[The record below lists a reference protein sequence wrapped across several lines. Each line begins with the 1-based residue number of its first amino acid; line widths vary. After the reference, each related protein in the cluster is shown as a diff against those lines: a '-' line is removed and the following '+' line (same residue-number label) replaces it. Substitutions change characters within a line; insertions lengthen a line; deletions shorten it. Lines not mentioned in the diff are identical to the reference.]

1 MVQWLETLNVSGWE
15 QSISRK
21 CKEVLFYKLGMK
33 FSHGKPKLLIIAD
46 DFYDFRIAGVVSFF
60 MWTMNRIPAE

>member
-1 MVQWLETLNVSGWE
+1 MEKEDSVKTKILDFLL
-15 QSISRK
+15 RK
-21 CKEVLFYKLGMK
+21 QYDLSELGMK

-46 DFYDFRIAGVVSFF
+46 DFYDFIIAGVVSFF

>member
-1 MVQWLETLNVSGWE
+1 MN
-15 QSISRK
+15 
-21 CKEVLFYKLGMK
+21 LGMK

-46 DFYDFRIAGVVSFF
+46 DFYDFIIAGVVSFF